1 MNKKSLQSYP
11 CSLCGVEQPSPSHA
25 TTAQVCMYREE
36 YRGKV
41 LGLKTGGREGAPLVA
56 ICIKFS
62 VSEKELH
69 RRLSHT
75 ASYLLDFCAQFK
87 ILKIAFKTSRVH
99 YSESVK

>member
-1 MNKKSLQSYP
+1 MPQQRKF
-11 CSLCGVEQPSPSHA
+11 
-25 TTAQVCMYREE
+25 VCIEKNIGGKCWASRREE
-36 YRGKV
+36 
-41 LGLKTGGREGAPLVA
+41 REGAPLVA